1 MHTNDIL
8 QIDRTRRLGPF
19 EIGRLAYG
27 CWRFAGTCVEEARAK
42 LEAALEVGANVVDTA
57 DVYGYGTTGFGEAEE
72 RLGDLL
78 AATPGLR
85 ERLVLVTKGGVQP
98 PIPYDSRHNYLV
110 GACEASLRRLKTEAV
125 DLYLVHRPDL
135 LASHEEVARA
145 LANLRQTG
153 KIREAGVSNYT
164 VAQTRALQHFLDFPL
179 AATQPEISAWTVDA
193 ILDGT
198 LDYAQEAALTPM
210 AWSPL
215 AGGALATGIVHAD
228 QSERFAAVIGALDRI
243 AEVVGAA
250 RDAVG
255 MAWLL
260 AHPSGIVPII
270 GSQSAER
277 IRSAADAYQVRLT
290 RRQWYSVLEARLGRR
305 MP

>member
-1 MHTNDIL
+1 MYTDDPLPL
-8 QIDRTRRLGPF
+8 QRSRRLGPF

-27 CWRFAGTCVEEARAK
+27 CWRFAGTGVEEARIK
-42 LEAALEVGANVVDTA
+42 LEAALEIGANVVDTA
-57 DVYGYGTTGFGEAEE
+57 DVYGYGKTGFGEAEE

-85 ERLVLVTKGGVQP
+85 ERVVLVTKGGVQP
-98 PIPYDSRHNYLV
+98 PIPYDSRRDYLI
-110 GACEASLRRLKTEAV
+110 GACEASLRRLKV
-125 DLYLVHRPDL
+125 DVVDVYLVHRPDL
-135 LASHEEVARA
+135 LAPHEEVARA
-145 LANLRQTG
+145 LNELRQAG

-179 AATQPEISAWTVDA
+179 VVTQPEISAWTADA
-193 ILDGT
+193 IVDGT

-215 AGGALATGIVHAD
+215 AGGAVATGIVHAD
-228 QSERFAAVIGALDRI
+228 ESERFEAVIDALDQI
-243 AEVVGAA
+243 AETVRAA

-260 AHPSGIVPII
+260 AHPAGIVPII
-270 GSQSAER
+270 GSQSVER
-277 IRSAADAYQVRLT
+277 IRRAADAYSVPIN
-290 RRQWYSVLEARLGRR
+290 RRQWYSVLEARLGRK